1 MGPHSLGAGTHPRR
15 GTWRGQVGPL
25 PSPISQGWNEG
36 PFSNSSLLEYWPIPR
51 SGSALKLSFPLQPLL
66 LEKTKKGSALLPP
79 NQTQLDLSSSPAT
92 RWVSLVSHS
101 LCPQPGQ
108 SPVWSQDQG
117 SVSIPFLYSLLFCY
131 LFSRMLCP
139 WTDQTPWALEIRET

>member
-1 MGPHSLGAGTHPRR
+1 MEGAGGSP
-15 GTWRGQVGPL
+15 PL
-25 PSPISQGWNEG
+25 PYHSGLERRA
-36 PFSNSSLLEYWPIPR
+36 LLELLPARILALLPR

-79 NQTQLDLSSSPAT
+79 NQTQLDLSPSPAT

-108 SPVWSQDQG
+108 SPHCTERASWPNWEG
-117 SVSIPFLYSLLFCY
+117 SRQPRKQKHMKNKGSPFIDCLLSFGHLPSGNLSSEWGY
-131 LFSRMLCP
+131 
-139 WTDQTPWALEIRET
+139 